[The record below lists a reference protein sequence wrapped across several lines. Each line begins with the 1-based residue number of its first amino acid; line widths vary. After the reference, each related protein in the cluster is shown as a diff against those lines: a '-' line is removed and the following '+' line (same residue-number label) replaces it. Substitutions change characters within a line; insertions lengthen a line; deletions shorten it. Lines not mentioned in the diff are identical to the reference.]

1 MPDDSAHRRTR
12 AVRTCLAD
20 LPKASTVLVACSG
33 GPDSLALVA
42 ATARLMRPW
51 AVAIVDHGL
60 QADSAQVAATAAE
73 RCRSLGADD
82 VTVMTVTVAAGP
94 SAGGPEAAARA
105 ARRAALTEHAARR
118 NAAAI
123 LLGHT
128 REDQAETVLL
138 RLARGS
144 GARSLAAMAP
154 IDGLWRRPFLDL
166 PRQVVRDGVGPAWA
180 DPHNDDPRFARTR
193 VRQVALP
200 ALVASLGPAV
210 IDGLAR
216 SADALREDADAL
228 DALAQESMSLWWTDA
243 DGVHL
248 AEASSLATLPRAI
261 RTRCLRQALVSVGCP
276 AGALTRAHVVEVDRL
291 ASDWHGQG
299 AIALPGGVTAQ
310 RSGTHVVVTP
320 AEIDLD

>member
-1 MPDDSAHRRTR
+1 MPDDSDHRRTR
-12 AVRTCLAD
+12 AVRASLAD
-20 LPKASTVLVACSG
+20 LPDASTVLVACSG

-42 ATARLMRPW
+42 AAARLARPW

-60 QADSAQVAATAAE
+60 QPDSAEVAATAAE
-73 RCRSLGADD
+73 RCRWLGADD
-82 VTVMTVTVAAGP
+82 ITVMTVAVAAGP

-105 ARRAALTEHAARR
+105 ARRAALIAHAARTQ
-118 NAAAI
+118 AAAI

-166 PRQVVRDGVGPAWA
+166 PRQVVRDGVGPSWA
-180 DPHNDDPRFARTR
+180 DPHNDDARFARTR
-193 VRQVALP
+193 VRHVALP

-210 IDGLAR
+210 VDGLAR
-216 SADALREDADAL
+216 SADALRDDADAL
-228 DALAQESMSLWWTDA
+228 DALAEESMSLWWTETG
-243 DGVHL
+243 GVHL

-261 RTRCLRQALVSVGCP
+261 RTRCLRRALVSVGCP
-276 AGALTRAHVVEVDRL
+276 PGALTRAQVIEVDRL
-291 ASDWHGQG
+291 VCDWHGQG
-299 AIALPGGVTAQ
+299 AIALPGGVTAR
-310 RSGTHVVVTP
+310 RSGPRVVVIP
-320 AEIDLD
+320 GPRDLD